1 MGSEKNRRREAEAQR
16 EAESRIVTALEERD
30 ATANRENLSAL
41 LDEQRAVLERAA
53 AIVRDASHQFGA
65 FTREE
70 VTPKVRDTMT
80 NTVKPFLAGG
90 VASAA
95 LASTTVK
102 NKIKGGVL
110 PVMSGAVDKAADVG
124 KKFGRELDKEAWNAK
139 AELLA
144 KRFGIAPVKPAPA
157 PTPGP
162 GRYILIAV
170 GAVAVAGLAYAVW
183 QTLRADDD
191 LWIEDEPEAIDEDLA
206 IDPESNAPASN
217 I

>member
-1 MGSEKNRRREAEAQR
+1 MGSRSKRREDEARR
-16 EAESRIVTALEERD
+16 EAESRIVTAIKERD
-30 ATANRENLSAL
+30 ATANRENLSEL

-53 AIVRDASHQFGA
+53 AIVRDAAQQFGA

-80 NTVKPFLAGG
+80 HHVKPFLAGG

-95 LASTTVK
+95 LASSTVK
-102 NKIKGGVL
+102 NKIKDGVL
-110 PVMSGAVDKAADVG
+110 PVVSGAVDKAADVG
-124 KKFGRELDKEAWNAK
+124 KKFGRELDKEAWNSK

-144 KRFGIAPVKPAPA
+144 KKFGLAVAKPAPK
-157 PTPGP
+157 PSPGP
-162 GRYILIAV
+162 GRYILLGV
-170 GAVAVAGLAYAVW
+170 GLVAVAGLAYAVW

-191 LWIEDEPEAIDEDLA
+191 LWIEDEPEALDEDLS
-206 IDPESNAPASN
+206 IEPEENAPASN

>member
-1 MGSEKNRRREAEAQR
+1 MGSERKRRREAEARR
-16 EAESRIVTALEERD
+16 EAESRIVTALRERD
-30 ATANRENLSAL
+30 ATANKENLAGL
-41 LDEQRAVLERAA
+41 LEEQRAVLERAA
-53 AIVRDASHQFGA
+53 AIIRDAGQQFGA

-102 NKIKGGVL
+102 NKIKEGVL
-110 PVMSGAVDKAADVG
+110 PAVSGAVDKASNVG
-124 KKFGRELDKEAWNAK
+124 KKLGRELDKEAWNAK

-144 KRFGIAPVKPAPA
+144 KRFGIAVAKPAPA

-162 GRYILIAV
+162 GRYILLGV
-170 GAVAVAGLAYAVW
+170 GVVAVAGLAYAVW

-206 IDPESNAPASN
+206 IDPEANAPASN

>member
-1 MGSEKNRRREAEAQR
+1 MGSERKRRANMQEVLED
-16 EAESRIVTALEERD
+16 SRGAVGLKERD
-30 ATANRENLSAL
+30 AASKENMQTL
-41 LDEQRAVLERAA
+41 LEEQKAVLEHAA
-53 AIVRDASHQFGA
+53 AIIRDAGLQLGA

-80 NTVKPFLAGG
+80 HHVKPFLAGG

-95 LASTTVK
+95 LAGSTVK

-110 PVMSGAVDKAADVG
+110 PVVSGAVDRAADVG
-124 KKFGRELDKEAWNAK
+124 KKFGRELDKEAWNTR

-144 KRFGIAPVKPAPA
+144 KKLGIEVAKPAA
-157 PTPGP
+157 KRGAGP
-162 GRYILIAV
+162 GRYILIGV
-170 GAVAVAGLAYAVW
+170 GVIAVAGLAYAVW

-191 LWIEDEPEAIDEDLA
+191 LWIEDEPEALDEDLS
-206 IDPESNAPASN
+206 IEPEANAPASN

>member
-1 MGSEKNRRREAEAQR
+1 MGSEKKRRREAEARR
-16 EAESRIVTALEERD
+16 EAESRIVTALKERD
-30 ATANRENLSAL
+30 ATANKENLSAL

-53 AIVRDASHQFGA
+53 AIVRDAGQQFGT

-102 NKIKGGVL
+102 NKIKDGVY
-110 PVMSGAVDKAADVG
+110 PVVSGAVDKASTLG
-124 KKFGRELDKEAWNAK
+124 KKLSKELDREVAGSK

-144 KRFGIAPVKPAPA
+144 KKLGFAVAKPAPT

-162 GRYILIAV
+162 GRYILIGV
-170 GAVAVAGLAYAVW
+170 GVVAVAGLAYAVW

-191 LWIEDEPEAIDEDLA
+191 LWIEDEPEALDEDLA
-206 IDPESNAPASN
+206 IDPEANAPASN

>member
-1 MGSEKNRRREAEAQR
+1 MGSRSKRREDEARR
-16 EAESRIVTALEERD
+16 EAESRIVTAIRERD
-30 ATANRENLSAL
+30 ATANKENLSAL

-53 AIVRDASHQFGA
+53 AIVRDAAQQFGA

-80 NTVKPFLAGG
+80 HHVKPFLAGG

-95 LASTTVK
+95 LAGTTVK
-102 NKIKGGVL
+102 EKIKSGVL
-110 PVMSGAVDKAADVG
+110 PAVSGAVDKAADVG
-124 KKFGRELDKEAWNAK
+124 KKFGRELDKEAWNTK

-144 KRFGIAPVKPAPA
+144 QKLGIAVKPAPK
-157 PTPGP
+157 PSHGP
-162 GRYILIAV
+162 GRYILLGV
-170 GAVAVAGLAYAVW
+170 GIVAAAGLAYAVW

-191 LWIEDEPEAIDEDLA
+191 LWIEDEPEALDEDLS
-206 IDPESNAPASN
+206 IEPESNAPASN

>member
-1 MGSEKNRRREAEAQR
+1 MGSKAERREAEARR
-16 EAESRIVTALEERD
+16 EAESRIATALKEREVTA
-30 ATANRENLSAL
+30 NKENLSAL
-41 LDEQRAVLERAA
+41 LEEQRAVLERAA
-53 AIVRDASHQFGA
+53 AIIRDAGSQFGA

-80 NTVKPFLAGG
+80 HHVKPFLAGG

-95 LASTTVK
+95 LASSTVK

-110 PVMSGAVDKAADVG
+110 PVMSGAVDKAANVG
-124 KKFGRELDKEAWNAK
+124 KKFGRELDKEAWNSK

-144 KRFGIAPVKPAPA
+144 KKFGIAVAKPAPA
-157 PTPGP
+157 PTQGP
-162 GRYILIAV
+162 GRYIAIGV
-170 GAVAVAGLAYAVW
+170 GVVAVAGLAYAVW

-191 LWIEDEPEAIDEDLA
+191 LWIEDEPEALDEDLS
-206 IDPESNAPASN
+206 IEPEANAPAAN